1 MAPLLAYL
9 RELGVVPSAS
19 LSRPSTMA
27 ELLGERFR
35 GYLVVERGLAKGTV
49 VGYVD
54 AVKPFLAELDED
66 GVDLGD

>member
-19 LSRPSTMA
+19 PAQPLTRA

-35 GYLVVERGLAKGTV
+35 GYLTVERGLAKGTV
-49 VGYVD
+49 TG
-54 AVKPFLAELDED
+54 
-66 GVDLGD
+66 